1 MSALTIAM
9 YHYVR
14 DLERSRFPAIKG
26 RRVSEFKAQLDHIA
40 SNYQVVTAQQVMA
53 AVQHIEPLPP
63 NAIWLTFDDGYIDHY
78 LNVLPPLQDRGWQGA
93 FFPPSRAVSNGE
105 LLDVNKI
112 HFLLAATRSVAPVIE
127 AIREFI
133 AEHAQRGETTAFEEY
148 WTEYAR
154 ASRFDSADVI
164 FIKRVLQHALPSA
177 LRRQL
182 ADILFARFVTSDQ
195 RAFAQELYLSPEQL
209 QTMIR
214 LGQYVGSHGARHEWL
229 NSLDPVQQAQ
239 DVDES
244 LSFLNA
250 IGAPT
255 DEWVMCY
262 PYGAYDQTLLDIVR
276 RRGCVCGITTR
287 VAVANLAADGALELP
302 RVDTNDIPLG

>member
-287 VAVANLAADGALELP
+287 VAVANLSADGALELP

>member
-26 RRVSEFKAQLDHIA
+26 RRVSEFNAQLDHIA
-40 SNYQVVTAQQVMA
+40 SHYEVVTAQQVMDA
-53 AVQHIEPLPP
+53 AQRIEPLPP

-78 LNVLPPLQDRGWQGA
+78 ANVLPALDERGWQGA
-93 FFPPSRAVSNGE
+93 FFPPSRAVANSE

-112 HFLLAATRSVAPVIE
+112 HFLLAATASVAPLLE
-127 AIREFI
+127 AIRAFV
-133 AEHAQRGETTAFEEY
+133 AEHTQRGETRSFEEY
-148 WTEYAR
+148 WAHYAR
-154 ASRFDSADVI
+154 ASRYDSADVI
-164 FIKRVLQHALPSA
+164 FIKRVLQHALPAA

-182 ADILFARFVTSDQ
+182 SDILFARFVTSDQ
-195 RAFAQELYLSPEQL
+195 RAFAQELYLSPAQL

-214 LGQYVGSHGARHEWL
+214 SGHYVGSHGARHEWL
-229 NSLDPVQQAQ
+229 DSVDPARQAQ

-244 LSFLNA
+244 LSFLQA

-255 DEWVMCY
+255 DKWVMCY
-262 PYGAYDQTLLDIVR
+262 PYGGYNQTLLEIVR
-276 RRGCVCGITTR
+276 LRGCVCGLTTR
-287 VAVANLAADGALELP
+287 VAIADLAADSPLELP
-302 RVDTNDIPLG
+302 RLDTNDIPLA

>member
-14 DLERSRFPAIKG
+14 DLEQSRFPAIKG

-40 SNYQVVTAQQVMA
+40 SNYQVVTAQQVME
-53 AVQHIEPLPP
+53 AVQRIEPLPP
-63 NAIWLTFDDGYIDHY
+63 KAIWLTFDDGYIDHY
-78 LNVLPPLQDRGWQGA
+78 LNVLPALHDRGWQGA
-93 FFPPSRAVSNGE
+93 FFPPSRAVANGE

-112 HFLLAATRSVAPVIE
+112 HFLLASTLSVAPVID
-127 AIREFI
+127 AIRAFV
-133 AEHAQRGETTAFEEY
+133 AEHAQRGETRAFEEY

-154 ASRFDSADVI
+154 ASRYDAADVI
-164 FIKRVLQHALPSA
+164 FIKRILQHALPVV

-182 ADILFARFVTSDQ
+182 TDILFARFVTSDQ

-209 QTMIR
+209 KTMIR
-214 LGQYVGSHGARHEWL
+214 MGQYVGSHGARHEWL
-229 NSLDPVQQAQ
+229 DSLDPIQQAQ

-244 LSFLNA
+244 LSFLKA
-250 IGAPT
+250 VGAAT
-255 DEWVMCY
+255 DKWVMCY
-262 PYGAYDQTLLDIVR
+262 PYGGYNQTLLDIVR

-287 VAVANLAADGALELP
+287 VAIADLAADGPLELP
-302 RVDTNDIPLG
+302 RLDTNDIPLA